1 VRRGPICKVG
11 EIGGLATSSERPF
24 PHIGYGR
31 RISTGLPLRFL
42 RRGAIERALCPPSG
56 RKAVVSGPLVVCCA
70 QIVLVRRDR
79 HRVSKSAAEK
89 LLEDLGRQ
97 LSTLDRAKARLIE
110 TRLTARIE
118 ACRKAG
124 VIVTEA
130 ALRAIVA
137 QLFDDLQRKRII
149 SAETR
154 KRLLGRRRR

>member
-1 VRRGPICKVG
+1 M
-11 EIGGLATSSERPF
+11 TMW
-24 PHIGYGR
+24 
-31 RISTGLPLRFL
+31 
-42 RRGAIERALCPPSG
+42 PSG
-56 RKAVVSGPLVVCCA
+56 RKAVVSGPLVSLWCP
-70 QIVLVRRDR
+70 IVLVRRDR

-97 LSTLDRAKARLIE
+97 LSTLHRAKARLIE
-110 TRLTARIE
+110 ARLTARIE
-118 ACRKAG
+118 ASRKAG

-137 QLFDDLQRKRII
+137 QLLEDLQRTRVI

>member
-1 VRRGPICKVG
+1 M
-11 EIGGLATSSERPF
+11 
-24 PHIGYGR
+24 
-31 RISTGLPLRFL
+31 
-42 RRGAIERALCPPSG
+42 
-56 RKAVVSGPLVVCCA
+56 
-70 QIVLVRRDR
+70 
-79 HRVSKSAAEK
+79 SKSAAEK

-97 LSTLDRAKARLIE
+97 LSTLDRAKAKLIE

-118 ACRKAG
+118 ASRKAG

-137 QLFDDLQRKRII
+137 QLFDDLQRGKII